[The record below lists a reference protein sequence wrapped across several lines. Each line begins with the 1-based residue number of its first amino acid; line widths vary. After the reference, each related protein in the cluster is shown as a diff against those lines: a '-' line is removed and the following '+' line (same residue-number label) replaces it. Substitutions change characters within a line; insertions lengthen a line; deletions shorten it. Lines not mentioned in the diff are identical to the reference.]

1 MENGFTTSR
10 RIRRIDKSSLSLTIR
25 KLILP
30 MAFPTTRWTLLADAT
45 LHGDVAGRAALAKLC
60 EKYHRPV
67 LMFLAAQGFSTH
79 EQEDLAQEFFLR
91 WLKSRAWKRADRVR
105 GKFRN
110 FMLGAVRHM
119 IAHEAEKNAALK
131 RGGGAAVVRL
141 DDADFD
147 LELPA
152 ADSGAVHAFDRGWAL
167 ALISNTISALR
178 AEHGARGKA
187 AEFEVLRQFLPG
199 SEVPPSL
206 EDAAARMGLGLT
218 ACKSALHR
226 LRERFRELLR
236 AEVARTVSA
245 PHEIEE
251 ELQYLRTL
259 LLELPPARILESE
272 SRKER

>member
-1 MENGFTTSR
+1 MS
-10 RIRRIDKSSLSLTIR
+10 
-25 KLILP
+25 
-30 MAFPTTRWTLLADAT
+30 FPTTRWTLLAQAT
-45 LHGDVAGRAALAKLC
+45 LHGDEAGREALARMC
-60 EKYHRPV
+60 ERYRRPV
-67 LMFLAAQGFSTH
+67 VMFLAAQGFPGH
-79 EQEDLAQEFFLR
+79 QQEDLAQEFFLR
-91 WLKSRAWKRADRVR
+91 WLKTRAWKRADRLR

-119 IAHEAEKNAALK
+119 IAHEAEKNAAMK
-131 RGGGAAVVRL
+131 RGGGIADMRL
-141 DDADFD
+141 DDEDFD

-167 ALISNTISALR
+167 ALISNTITMLR
-178 AEHGARGKA
+178 SEHEARGKA

-206 EDAAARMGLGLT
+206 EDAAARMSLNLI

-251 ELQYLRTL
+251 EFQYLRSL
-259 LLELPPARILESE
+259 LLEMPPARILDSAN
-272 SRKER
+272 RKEG